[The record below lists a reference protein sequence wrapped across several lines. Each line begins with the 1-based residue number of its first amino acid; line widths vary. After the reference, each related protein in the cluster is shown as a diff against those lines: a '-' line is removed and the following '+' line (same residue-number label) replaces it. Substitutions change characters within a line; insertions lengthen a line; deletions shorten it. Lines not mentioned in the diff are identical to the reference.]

1 MGRYIGDRMREEKIV
16 KMSGKQFEQQIRWPI
31 VMLLCYVVAAG
42 ILISYSARYILAF
55 LIPICYALFRL
66 KQILTEKNSLV
77 DVICVIEI
85 KPDRIEMTTESA
97 QPKLC
102 GTYSIPLGDDS
113 RFDVDEKCRIVI
125 SFNDTNTNNH
135 ITMKFTGL
143 TDDSEYWKA
152 ISKLFQ
158 KT

>member
-1 MGRYIGDRMREEKIV
+1 
-16 KMSGKQFEQQIRWPI
+16 
-31 VMLLCYVVAAG
+31 
-42 ILISYSARYILAF
+42 
-55 LIPICYALFRL
+55 
-66 KQILTEKNSLV
+66 
-77 DVICVIEI
+77 
-85 KPDRIEMTTESA
+85 MTTESA

>member
-1 MGRYIGDRMREEKIV
+1 MRIDRKFRNKVTSIIISAALLTNSVPFAAISEYIPHWSEKSAV
-16 KMSGKQFEQQIRWPI
+16 A
-31 VMLLCYVVAAG
+31 VDVVAAD
-42 ILISYSARYILAF
+42 YS
-55 LIPICYALFRL
+55 PSV
-66 KQILTEKNSLV
+66 QIEEFNQNS
-77 DVICVIEI
+77 
-85 KPDRIEMTTESA
+85 
-97 QPKLC
+97 
-102 GTYSIPLGDDS
+102 
-113 RFDVDEKCRIVI
+113 F